1 MQNAHGLDLAVA
13 RPVLAAL
20 CSNRNVGTKMDVDS
34 AVALILKKNIIKRLE
49 GFRAYTNELEVKFEN
64 DIEKLAEK
72 YGLKDLEVS
81 NDGTRIMEIIMS
93 EEYRNISD
101 TFIGTFR
108 DSTLVSLYSFLENT
122 MRSICAILH
131 KFNGYPIELSD
142 LTGDGIQ
149 RSKIYLEKMAKIDF
163 SQING
168 VWANLQNLNLL
179 RNCIVHVEGDTLN
192 FKSKEKLRNII
203 SNNQYIYLKRDR
215 EIVIEREYIEF
226 AIDEV
231 EKFINYLFLKVFNC

>member
-1 MQNAHGLDLAVA
+1 MELD
-13 RPVLAAL
+13 
-20 CSNRNVGTKMDVDS
+20 ST
-34 AVALILKKNIIKRLE
+34 VALIFKQNIIKRLE

-64 DIEKLAEK
+64 DIERLAEK
-72 YGLKDLEVS
+72 YELKDLDVN

-101 TFIGTFR
+101 TFIGTYR
-108 DSTLVSLYSFLENT
+108 DSTLVSVYSFLENT
-122 MRSICAILH
+122 MRSICAILQE
-131 KFNGYPIELSD
+131 FNEYPIGQSD

-149 RSKIYLEKMAKIDF
+149 RSKLYLEKMARVDF
-163 SQING
+163 NQING

-179 RNCIVHVEGDTLN
+179 RNCIVHLEGDTLN

-203 SNNQYIYLKRDR
+203 SNNQHICLKRDR
-215 EIVIEREYIEF
+215 EIVIEREYIDF

-231 EKFINYLFLKVFNC
+231 EKFINYLFLKAFNC